1 MALYIEAAEENGNG
15 EEKEGRLPELTVGE
29 TLKTLELT
37 PEQHFTQPPPRYTE
51 GTLIREL
58 EEKGIGRPS
67 TYASILDNI
76 QEREYVAREKG
87 RLFPTELGCLVTD
100 LLVVNFQDIFDVQF
114 TAQMED
120 ELDKVEEGQLRWT
133 QALEDF
139 YQPFQKDLEKAKVE
153 MEDVKWKGIATDLTC
168 EKCGAPMVIK
178 LGRHGQ
184 FLACSNYPECK
195 STKEFQRNEA
205 GQIQVIEAE
214 PMQETCEKCGAPMM
228 LKTGRF
234 GKFLACSNYP
244 RCKNTKKMMVNGE
257 GKLEVAQDEVSSEV
271 CENCGAPMVVKTGR
285 FGKFLAC
292 SKYPECKSTK
302 RIGAEGKGKG
312 EGSKPESTGEDC
324 EQCGAPLVY
333 RKGRFGPFI
342 ACSNY
347 PRCRYTKKIAKV
359 PDAPETPR
367 ETGPAIK
374 PRDPSPA
381 PDMGEK
387 KKEGA
392 GKKPGKKKV

>member
-1 MALYIEAAEENGNG
+1 
-15 EEKEGRLPELTVGE
+15 
-29 TLKTLELT
+29 
-37 PEQHFTQPPPRYTE
+37 
-51 GTLIREL
+51 
-58 EEKGIGRPS
+58 
-67 TYASILDNI
+67 
-76 QEREYVAREKG
+76 
-87 RLFPTELGCLVTD
+87 
-100 LLVVNFQDIFDVQF
+100 
-114 TAQMED
+114 
-120 ELDKVEEGQLRWT
+120 
-133 QALEDF
+133 
-139 YQPFQKDLEKAKVE
+139 VE
-153 MEDVKWKGIATDLTC
+153 MEDIKWKGIATDLTC

-205 GQIQVIEAE
+205 GEIQAIEAE

-228 LKTGRF
+228 VKTGRF
-234 GKFLACSNYP
+234 GKFLACTNYP
-244 RCKNTKKMMVNGE
+244 QCKNTKKMMVNGD

-271 CENCGAPMVVKTGR
+271 CENCGAPMVIKTGR

-292 SKYPECKSTK
+292 SKYPECKSTR

-359 PDAPETPR
+359 PDAPATAE

-374 PRDPSPA
+374 PRDASPA
-381 PDMGEK
+381 SEMGEK
-387 KKEGA
+387 KKEGS
-392 GKKPGKKKV
+392 GKKSGKKKV